1 MFVVI
6 SAYQRS
12 GTMVFGQSMGRALG
26 LPVLPE
32 LFLDKRT
39 RHDSF
44 FAFWTQLVRSGKAD
58 CYPSYGDIHLIL
70 TRYFEQLENV
80 HGLNFI
86 AHVKADQ
93 YAYVPYLD
101 QHLRD
106 LETEFIC
113 LYRNDNLARL
123 MSCAVTDARVAGG
136 HSAHDSDR
144 IQQALER
151 DITRDPDQFVRM
163 ISRDTQN
170 VRAFVELHRRAGD
183 VVLRYEDL
191 FESGCLEA
199 ELQRIRKLYGF
210 SEGRSVVDSDPTIVR
225 TVQRPESLF
234 PNYQELVSQLETLG
248 SEARFVDANPQENG
262 RSSDAVSRRD

>member
-12 GTMVFGQSMGRALG
+12 GTMAFGQAMGRAFG

-58 CYPSYGDIHLIL
+58 CYPSYGDIHLTL
-70 TRYFEQLENV
+70 GRYFDQLENV

-86 AHVKADQ
+86 THVKADQ
-93 YAYVPYLD
+93 YAYVPHLK

-106 LETEFIC
+106 LNTEFIC

-123 MSCAVTDARVAGG
+123 ISCAVADARIAGG
-136 HSAHDSDR
+136 YSAHDSER
-144 IQQALER
+144 IQQALDR
-151 DITRDPDQFVRM
+151 DITLDPDKFVRM
-163 ISRDTQN
+163 ISRDTRS
-170 VRAFVELHRRAGD
+170 VRAFVELHRGAGD

-191 FESGCLEA
+191 FESGSLDA
-199 ELQRIRKLYGF
+199 ELQHIRTLFGL
-210 SEGRSVVDSDPTIVR
+210 SEDRSIVDSDPTIVR
-225 TVQRPESLF
+225 SVQRPEGLF
-234 PNYQELVSQLETLG
+234 SNYQELVSQLETLG
-248 SEARFVDANPQENG
+248 PEARFVDTN
-262 RSSDAVSRRD
+262 

>member
-12 GTMVFGQSMGRALG
+12 GTMAFGQAMGRAFG

-44 FAFWTQLVRSGKAD
+44 FSFWTQLIRSGKAD
-58 CYPSYGDIHLIL
+58 CFPSYGEIHLTL
-70 TRYFEQLENV
+70 RRYFDQLENV

-93 YAYVPYLD
+93 YAYVPYLE

-106 LETEFIC
+106 LDTKFIC

-123 MSCAVTDARVAGG
+123 ISCAVADARVAGG
-136 HSAHDSDR
+136 FSAHDSER
-144 IQQALER
+144 IQHALDR
-151 DITRDPDQFVRM
+151 DITLDPDQFARM
-163 ISRDTQN
+163 IGRDTRN
-170 VRAFVELHRRAGD
+170 VRAFVELHRGAGD
-183 VVLRYEDL
+183 LVLRYEDL
-191 FESGCLEA
+191 FESGSLDA
-199 ELQRIRKLYGF
+199 ELQRIRTLYGF
-210 SEGRSVVDSDPTIVR
+210 GEDRSIVDSDPTIVR
-225 TVQRPESLF
+225 SVQRPEGLF
-234 PNYQELVSQLETLG
+234 PKYKELVSQLETLG
-248 SEARFVDANPQENG
+248 SEARFVDTN
-262 RSSDAVSRRD
+262 